1 MARRRKGNPINGWV
15 NFDKPL
21 GMTST
26 QAVGKIRWMFQAQ
39 KAGHAG
45 TLDPLASGI
54 LPIAL
59 GEATKTIPFMTDA
72 EKAYRFT
79 VRWGEITDT
88 LDAEGEVIETSSVRP
103 NVDEINNVL
112 PQFTGEISQIPPK
125 YSAIKVDGQRAYD
138 LARGGAEVELKA
150 RPVKVHALKLIE
162 SETDQAT
169 FDVRC
174 GKGTYVRSLARDI
187 SSALGTVGHVV
198 FLRRTQV
205 GSFTENTAF
214 SLDAMDNLCH
224 RGRVLEALGP
234 IDAVL
239 DDIPVLALTRTQ
251 AIDLKHGR
259 AIALPDSLFSKD
271 ATDESLTV
279 LAKEDGQAVALCD
292 VKGEQVLPR
301 RVFNL

>member
-1 MARRRKGNPINGWV
+1 MPRKRKGNPVNGWV

-45 TLDPLASGI
+45 TLDPLATGI

-79 VRWGEITDT
+79 VKWGEMTDT
-88 LDAEGEVIETSSVRP
+88 LDKEGDVIATSDVRP
-103 NVDEINNVL
+103 SKSQIINVL
-112 PQFTGEISQIPPK
+112 PQFIGDISQIPPK
-125 YSAIKVDGQRAYD
+125 YSAIKIDGQRAYD
-138 LARGGAEVELKA
+138 LVRGGEEIEMKA
-150 RPVKVHALKLIE
+150 RPVIVHHLELADCDE
-162 SETDQAT
+162 ETAT

-187 SSALGTVGHVV
+187 ADALGTCGYVI
-198 FLRRTQV
+198 FLRRTRV
-205 GSFTENTAF
+205 GTFAESTSF

-259 AIALPDSLFSKD
+259 AIALSDPLLSKPETD
-271 ATDESLTV
+271 ASLTV